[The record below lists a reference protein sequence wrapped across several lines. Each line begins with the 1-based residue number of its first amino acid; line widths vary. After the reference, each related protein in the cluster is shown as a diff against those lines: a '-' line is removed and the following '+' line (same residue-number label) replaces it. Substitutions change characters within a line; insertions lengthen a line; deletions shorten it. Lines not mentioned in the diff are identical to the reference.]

1 MTDGFQQ
8 GDVIDGR
15 YRIVRKLG
23 AGGMADVYLAHDE
36 VLGRRVA
43 VKVLLSRFADD
54 EQFVERFRRE
64 ARAAAALNH
73 PNIVSV
79 YDRGTV
85 DHTYYIVM
93 EYLQGETLK
102 DMIRRRGRLA
112 PEEAIAFALQLLS
125 AVQYAHEH
133 GVIHRD
139 IKSQNI
145 MVDQDGR
152 VRVTDFGIA
161 RAGDPSM
168 TEVGSVLGTAQ
179 YLAPEQAKGQPADER
194 SDIYAVG
201 IVLYEMLTGGVPFR
215 GDSAVSVALKHVNEL
230 PAEPRALVPDLPPAL
245 NQVVLKALAKNPERR
260 YASAQQ
266 FARDL
271 RALRSG
277 APLIADTFDLG
288 EERTQVVAPL
298 PFASDAPTRVLA
310 GQTQTLPASP
320 RVGAGGSAAEPPE
333 GGQRRHRVWPWVLLV
348 IFLAVAG
355 VGGYLLYHTFVGT
368 AVTVPNVVG
377 SSQAVATQTLT
388 NAGFKVKVQS
398 DFSDQFAVGFVDR
411 QSPPANTKLVKGESV
426 TIWVVKG
433 ALHLQL
439 PSFIG
444 QTPKYVE
451 TFLSQNGLVGKRLSG
466 TSNTVPAGTVF
477 KQSPPGGTT
486 VARGDT
492 VTYWV
497 SKGPAQVL
505 VPDVTGTDKAT
516 AASMLKAAGLA
527 LGSVTTQ
534 PSDTVQKGY
543 VISQSPAPNTQ
554 VDKGSAV
561 DLVLSSGPSPSPS
574 PSPTTSPTGAQVTVP
589 PVIGMDV
596 TTATTTL
603 SDAGLLVSVKQKP
616 HTGQP
621 SGTVV
626 DQNPAADTVVP
637 EGTVVTLTV
646 AK

>member
-1 MTDGFQQ
+1 
-8 GDVIDGR
+8 
-15 YRIVRKLG
+15 
-23 AGGMADVYLAHDE
+23 
-36 VLGRRVA
+36 
-43 VKVLLSRFADD
+43 
-54 EQFVERFRRE
+54 
-64 ARAAAALNH
+64 
-73 PNIVSV
+73 
-79 YDRGTV
+79 
-85 DHTYYIVM
+85 
-93 EYLQGETLK
+93 
-102 DMIRRRGRLA
+102 
-112 PEEAIAFALQLLS
+112 
-125 AVQYAHEH
+125 
-133 GVIHRD
+133 
-139 IKSQNI
+139 
-145 MVDQDGR
+145 
-152 VRVTDFGIA
+152 
-161 RAGDPSM
+161 
-168 TEVGSVLGTAQ
+168 
-179 YLAPEQAKGQPADER
+179 
-194 SDIYAVG
+194 
-201 IVLYEMLTGGVPFR
+201 
-215 GDSAVSVALKHVNEL
+215 
-230 PAEPRALVPDLPPAL
+230 
-245 NQVVLKALAKNPERR
+245 
-260 YASAQQ
+260 
-266 FARDL
+266 
-271 RALRSG
+271 
-277 APLIADTFDLG
+277 
-288 EERTQVVAPL
+288 
-298 PFASDAPTRVLA
+298 
-310 GQTQTLPASP
+310 
-320 RVGAGGSAAEPPE
+320 
-333 GGQRRHRVWPWVLLV
+333 
-348 IFLAVAG
+348 
-355 VGGYLLYHTFVGT
+355 LLYHTFVGT

-477 KQSPPGGTT
+477 KQNPPGGTT

-574 PSPTTSPTGAQVTVP
+574 PTTSPTGAQVTVP

>member
-320 RVGAGGSAAEPPE
+320 RVGAGGGAAEPPE

-477 KQSPPGGTT
+477 KQNPPGGTT

-574 PSPTTSPTGAQVTVP
+574 PTTSPTGAQVTVP

-603 SDAGLLVSVKQKP
+603 SDAGLLVSVKQKS